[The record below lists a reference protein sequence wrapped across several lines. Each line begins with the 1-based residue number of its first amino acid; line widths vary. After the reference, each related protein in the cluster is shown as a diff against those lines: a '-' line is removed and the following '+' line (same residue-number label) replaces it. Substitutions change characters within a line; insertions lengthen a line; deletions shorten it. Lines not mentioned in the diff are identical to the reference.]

1 MANLEESPV
10 IEQEAD
16 VSFVFGGGRAVQRFF
31 RSILVIACDRGELG
45 EQQVRETTVCEHEV
59 VKITRLQVAGAGFE
73 VSGNEKENFVGE
85 VEEGHRDR
93 IRGRFVFC
101 EGRRS
106 VGMTIIIMK
115 VKVEKSG

>member
-1 MANLEESPV
+1 MTNLEEPP
-10 IEQEAD
+10 IIKQEAD
-16 VSFVFGGGRAVQRFF
+16 VFFVFSGSRAVQRFF

-59 VKITRLQVAGAGFE
+59 VKIAWLQVAGAGFE
-73 VSGNEKENFVGE
+73 VSGDEEEDLVGE

-93 IRGRFVFC
+93 MRGRFVFC

-115 VKVEKSG
+115 VEVEKSG